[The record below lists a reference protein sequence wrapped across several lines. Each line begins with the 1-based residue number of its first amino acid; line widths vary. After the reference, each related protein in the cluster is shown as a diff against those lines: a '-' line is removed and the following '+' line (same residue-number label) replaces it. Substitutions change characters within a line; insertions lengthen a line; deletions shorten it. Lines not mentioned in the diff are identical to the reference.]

1 MDKVEVEYYRQIY
14 LETKKVR
21 EMLQRRQK
29 MGKLPERW
37 FMKELMDD
45 SKLVED
51 DGKNN
56 IKY

>member
-1 MDKVEVEYYRQIY
+1 MDKVEVEYYCQIY

-21 EMLQRRQK
+21 EMLQRREK

-51 DGKNN
+51 DGK
-56 IKY
+56 K